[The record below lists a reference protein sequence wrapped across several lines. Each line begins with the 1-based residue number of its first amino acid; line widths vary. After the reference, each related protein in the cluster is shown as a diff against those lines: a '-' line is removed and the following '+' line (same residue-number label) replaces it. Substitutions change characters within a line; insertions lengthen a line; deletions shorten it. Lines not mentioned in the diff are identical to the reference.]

1 MAIQEITEYLDEKIN
16 KDENILKITFYEA
29 RIKLNLSED
38 ETQEFLKL
46 CKTRLENLGYQV
58 FFTGARYMYQGENK
72 VVETN
77 ELMVAIK
84 EEIIN

>member
-1 MAIQEITEYLDEKIN
+1 MAIQDITEYLDEKIN
-16 KDENILKITFYEA
+16 KDENILKITFYKA

-58 FFTGARYMYQGENK
+58 FFTGARYMYQGENR

-77 ELMVAIK
+77 ELMVAVK
-84 EEIIN
+84 EIMD

>member
-1 MAIQEITEYLDEKIN
+1 MAIQEITEYLDKKIN

-46 CKTRLENLGYQV
+46 CKTRLEN
-58 FFTGARYMYQGENK
+58 
-72 VVETN
+72 
-77 ELMVAIK
+77 
-84 EEIIN
+84 

>member
-1 MAIQEITEYLDEKIN
+1 MAIQEITEYLDKKIN
-16 KDENILKITFYEA
+16 KDENILKITFYED

-84 EEIIN
+84 EEIID

>member
-1 MAIQEITEYLDEKIN
+1 MAIQEITEYLDKKIN

-58 FFTGARYMYQGENK
+58 FFTGARYMYQGINR

-84 EEIIN
+84 EEIMD

>member
-1 MAIQEITEYLDEKIN
+1 MAIQEITEYLDKKIN
-16 KDENILKITFYEA
+16 EDENILKITFYEA

-84 EEIIN
+84 EEIID